1 MKQRQPLPPTDK
13 PTVAE
18 RFSRLVE
25 IMERL
30 RGPDGCP
37 WDRKQTRES
46 LKPYIIEETYE
57 VLEAMDESPD
67 LLKDELGDLM
77 FQILFHAELSREAGD
92 YDIAD
97 VLANITDKMIRRHP
111 HIFGSADAETPE
123 DVILH
128 WEEIKLLEQGAQ
140 PKESVLDGVP
150 QTLPGLLR
158 AWRLQ
163 EKASRVGFDWG
174 ELGPVLKKVE
184 EEWGELKDQASEG
197 DEEKIKEE
205 FGDLLF
211 SLVNLARFLGLN
223 PEEALRQTVS
233 KFIRRFHHIEKKAA
247 EDGRSLKEMSLE
259 EMDALWEDAKGHEC
273 E

>member
-1 MKQRQPLPPTDK
+1 MEQRPTRPPTHK

-18 RFSRLVE
+18 RFGRLVG

-46 LKPYIIEETYE
+46 LKPYLIEEAYE
-57 VLEAMDESPD
+57 ALEAMDEAPEV
-67 LLKDELGDLM
+67 LKDELGDLM

-92 YDIAD
+92 FDIAD
-97 VLANITDKMIRRHP
+97 VLENITDKMIRRHP

-123 DVILH
+123 DVVLH
-128 WEEIKLLEQGAQ
+128 WEEIKLLEQGAR

-150 QTLPGLLR
+150 RSLPGLLR

-174 ELGPVLKKVE
+174 DKAPALGKVE
-184 EEWGELKDQASEG
+184 EEWKELKTRASEG
-197 DEEKIKEE
+197 DQEKVQEE

-211 SLVNLARFLGLN
+211 SLVNVARFLEVN
-223 PEEALRQTVS
+223 PEEALRKTVS
-233 KFIRRFHHIEKKAA
+233 KFIRRFHHIELKAA
-247 EDGRSLKEMSLE
+247 ERGRGLKEMTLE
-259 EMDALWEDAKGHEC
+259 EMDALWEDAKKDER